1 MVKQFNF
8 YKSYMDNISNLSH
21 AEAGQYIKKLL
32 DFMFRDKEM
41 DELATDKVTSL
52 LLLRTDDLR
61 AEKERGQSGNSSSA
75 GRERKFAFRSIYANI
90 FFYLKDVEAGIL
102 IKQIC
107 DFMFGG
113 ELVSPEE
120 CKCVKSY
127 FSAIKVPLAKSKSQS
142 ERAQKQ
148 TKNKP
153 TMPITLEQ
161 IRADFP
167 FITGNLR
174 ADNSILEG
182 VDFTKLHRYISDN
195 QAALQG
201 ASMYSVVG
209 KYRESETP
217 VQHP

>member
-8 YKSYMDNISNLSH
+8 YKSYMDNISNLTH
-21 AEAGQYIKKLL
+21 IEAGQYIKKLL
-32 DFMFRDKEM
+32 DFMFRDKEL

-52 LLLRTDDLR
+52 LLLLTDDLR
-61 AEKERGQSGNSSSA
+61 AEKEREKSDNHANG
-75 GRERKFAFRSIYANI
+75 GRERRFAFRSIYANI

-107 DFMFGG
+107 DFMFGS

-148 TKNKP
+148 IKSKP
-153 TMPITLEQ
+153 PMTMTLEQ

-167 FITGNLR
+167 LITGNLR

-182 VDFTKLHRYISDN
+182 VDFSKLHRYIKEN
-195 QAALQG
+195 QTELQG
-201 ASMYSVVG
+201 MSMYSVVV

>member
-8 YKSYMDNISNLSH
+8 YKSYMDNISNLTH
-21 AEAGQYIKKLL
+21 TEAGQYIKKLL
-32 DFMFRDKEM
+32 DFMFRDKEL

-52 LLLRTDDLR
+52 LLLISDDLR
-61 AEKERGQSGNSSSA
+61 VEKERESSGNHTPN
-75 GRERKFAFRSIYANI
+75 GRERRFAFRSIYANI

-107 DFMFGG
+107 DFMFGS
-113 ELVSPEE
+113 ELITPED

-127 FSAIKVPLAKSKSQS
+127 FSAIKVPLAKSKVQS

-148 TKNKP
+148 KKVVQII
-153 TMPITLEQ
+153 PITLDK

-174 ADNSILEG
+174 LDNPVLDN
-182 VDFTKLHRYISDN
+182 VDFTKLHRYIAAN
-195 QAALQG
+195 QTELQG
-201 ASMYSVVG
+201 MSMYSVVV